1 MELSRSQRGS
11 HFHGESGDRIASK
24 RGIPMSTD
32 LVVAAAQMTSI
43 DDVDTNLMQIEALL
57 EDIFKNAK
65 PRFVG
70 FPENCLYMR
79 ITEGEKIEG
88 FSLSHKAF
96 SRLAELA
103 QKYQTHLHLGSVPLF
118 VEGHLYNSSVL
129 ISPEGKVTP
138 TYQKMH
144 LFDIQLEGQKAIRES
159 DVFRHGQKPNIIEVD
174 GWRIGETICYD
185 VRFAELF
192 SQYARKE
199 VDLILV
205 PAAFLVK
212 TGEAHWEILLRARAI
227 ESQSYLMAAAQGGTH
242 KSMRSGLRETFGH
255 TLIIDPWGAISGQV
269 EERKVGYTVATL
281 SKDRIDSVRR
291 QIPMK
296 FHRRLPVA

>member
-1 MELSRSQRGS
+1 
-11 HFHGESGDRIASK
+11 
-24 RGIPMSTD
+24 MSSE

-43 DDVDTNLMQIEALL
+43 DDVDANLMQIEALL
-57 EDIFKNAK
+57 EDIFKSHK
-65 PRFVG
+65 PRLVG

-79 ITEGEKIEG
+79 VKEGEKILG
-88 FSLSHKAF
+88 FALDDEAFHKVAA
-96 SRLAELA
+96 LAK
-103 QKYQTHLHLGSVPLF
+103 KYDTYLHLGSVPLQL
-118 VEGHLYNSSVL
+118 EGHLYNSSVL
-129 ISPEGKVTP
+129 VSPKGEVKS
-138 TYQKMH
+138 TYQKLH
-144 LFDIQLEGQKAIRES
+144 LFDIHLEGQKPIRES
-159 DVFRHGQKPNIIEVD
+159 DVFRHGQRPSIIEVD

-185 VRFAELF
+185 IRFAELF

-227 ESQSYLMAAAQGGTH
+227 ESQSYLMASAQGGTH
-242 KSMRSGLRETFGH
+242 QGINGGVRETYGH
-255 TLIIDPWGAISGQV
+255 SLVIDPWGSVIGQV
-269 EERKVGYTVATL
+269 EKRAVGFSVVTL
-281 SKDRIDSVRR
+281 SKERIDGVRR

>member
-1 MELSRSQRGS
+1 
-11 HFHGESGDRIASK
+11 
-24 RGIPMSTD
+24 MSSE

-43 DDVDTNLMQIEALL
+43 DDTDANLMQMEALL
-57 EDIFKNAK
+57 EDIFKTHK
-65 PRFVG
+65 PRLVG

-79 ITEGEKIEG
+79 VKEGDKIHG
-88 FSLSHKAF
+88 FTLAHEAF
-96 SRLAELA
+96 ARLAELA
-103 QKYQTHLHLGSVPLF
+103 QKYDTYLHLGSVPLQI
-118 VEGHLYNSSVL
+118 EGHLYNSSVL
-129 ISPEGKVTP
+129 ITP
-138 TYQKMH
+138 KGEVRSTYQKLH
-144 LFDIQLEGQKAIRES
+144 LFDIHLEGQKPIRES
-159 DVFRHGQKPNIIEVD
+159 DVFRHGQRPSVIEVD
-174 GWRIGETICYD
+174 GWKIGETICYD

-227 ESQSYLMAAAQGGTH
+227 ESQSYLMASAQGGTH
-242 KSMRSGLRETFGH
+242 TGVSGGVRETYGH
-255 TLIIDPWGAISGQV
+255 SLIIDPWGTVAGQV
-269 EERKVGYTVATL
+269 ERRAVGFTVVTL
-281 SKDRIDSVRR
+281 SKERVEGVRR